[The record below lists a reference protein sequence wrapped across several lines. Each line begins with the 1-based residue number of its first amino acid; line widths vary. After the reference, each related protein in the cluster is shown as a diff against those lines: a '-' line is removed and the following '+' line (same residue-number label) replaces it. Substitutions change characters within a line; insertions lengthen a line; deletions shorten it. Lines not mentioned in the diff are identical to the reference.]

1 MCCLKLFWKSRTDLI
16 NLIKIIIIQ
25 LLYFSMKSDLKVK
38 RKPNSEVASFKNNRR
53 LLKAKT
59 FKILKIKQ
67 WEVHRKKFKILLQ
80 KLDIK
85 WKNWTNK
92 LLSKIKSTEINW
104 IILIKPIFFNKD
116 LKKIIKVYKILKKR
130 STISGT
136 KKIVC

>member
-1 MCCLKLFWKSRTDLI
+1 
-16 NLIKIIIIQ
+16 
-25 LLYFSMKSDLKVK
+25 MKSDLKVK
-38 RKPNSEVASFKNNRR
+38 RKPNSDVASFNNNQG

-92 LLSKIKSTEINW
+92 LLSKIKSIEINW
-104 IILIKPIFFNKD
+104 IILIKPIYFNKD